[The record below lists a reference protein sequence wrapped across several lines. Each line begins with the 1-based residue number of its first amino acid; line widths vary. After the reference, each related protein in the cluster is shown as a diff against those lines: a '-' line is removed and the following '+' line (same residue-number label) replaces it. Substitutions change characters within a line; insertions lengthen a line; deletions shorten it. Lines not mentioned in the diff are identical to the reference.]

1 MRGDHTQLHLADL
14 SLKANGQNAALKK
27 MNLASKFIEHSMA
40 SKVPANTFIVVDTHA
55 DTLTGSLQ
63 WAGGV
68 TAVRTAAM
76 SELLV
81 EFCGKAFLAKV
92 KESATAAREFQ
103 PPENPG
109 WYKDSPFF
117 RGGWRG
123 LLLATCG
130 PAVRIHAGFD
140 DLKRLVD
147 GCVFSVAFASCHGA
161 DGCCRD
167 RFDFVLAFAGSSTLS
182 NHIKNTVS
190 QAIEG
195 LGVDNAGNIWE
206 TMSQVVG
213 RDLTLLQMNSVV
225 VIYRERGGEVKCRH
239 IGSHCPPLRAWGVEF
254 RACAT
259 QGCRPGPY
267 DFIIRENASGVR
279 VVCRECQWRSAA
291 LKLSDFKGLLFRL
304 SSALPD
310 VFWHEYPASAELQ
323 DLFVRV
329 TKLKGRQKEG
339 K

>member
-1 MRGDHTQLHLADL
+1 MDEACRFIDH
-14 SLKANGQNAALKK
+14 SV
-27 MNLASKFIEHSMA
+27 A
-40 SKVPANTFIVVDTHA
+40 SKVPANVFIVVDTHA

-68 TAVRTAAM
+68 TAVRTAPM
-76 SELLV
+76 SELLA
-81 EFCGKAFLAKV
+81 EFCGKAFLDKAKG
-92 KESATAAREFQ
+92 SAVVAREFQ

-147 GCVFSVAFASCHGA
+147 GCVFSVAFASCRGA
-161 DGCCRD
+161 EGGCRD

-182 NHIKNTVS
+182 SHVKNTVS

-195 LGVDNAGNIWE
+195 LGVDNAGDIWE
-206 TMSQVVG
+206 TVSQVVG

-225 VIYRERGGEVKCRH
+225 IIYRERGGGVKCRH
-239 IGSHCPPLRAWGVEF
+239 VGSHCPPLRAWGVEF

-267 DFIIRENASGVR
+267 DFIIRENDSGVH

-291 LKLSDFKGLLFRL
+291 LKPSSFKGLLFRL

-329 TKLKGRQKEG
+329 TKLKEKQKGG